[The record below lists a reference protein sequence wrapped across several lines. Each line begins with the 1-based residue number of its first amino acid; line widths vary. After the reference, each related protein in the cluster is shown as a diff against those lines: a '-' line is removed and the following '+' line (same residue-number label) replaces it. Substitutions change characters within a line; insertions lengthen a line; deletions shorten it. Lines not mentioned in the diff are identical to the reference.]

1 MFIYVGMFIM
11 IVMKAV
17 HVCMCTN
24 VCLKASLY
32 IYLSV
37 LSITIYIYIYIN
49 QLYEYLN
56 IYVECLRAEF
66 TCQFWWYIFAIFL
79 SLPFTECGE
88 KEKCGEFTSS
98 DRKWLSDQVPRPK
111 YHSSIFFRVLVTL
124 SKIHMFF
131 QLEVQRFY
139 GKSVFANAKAGY
151 DGPCNPAD
159 RRGQPLATLTQDHP
173 GRHFSCPRDA
183 EGEARANFSPY
194 MSRLRQCSFSLS
206 KREERDREE
215 ER

>member
-1 MFIYVGMFIM
+1 MCVCVLMFV
-11 IVMKAV
+11 
-17 HVCMCTN
+17 
-24 VCLKASLY
+24 LKSHC
-32 IYLSV
+32 ISISV
-37 LSITIYIYIYIN
+37 LLSITIYVYIYIN

-124 SKIHMFF
+124 SEIHMFF
-131 QLEVQRFY
+131 QLKVQRFY

-183 EGEARANFSPY
+183 EGEARANFSPTCLVY
-194 MSRLRQCSFSLS
+194 GSVLFLSLNA
-206 KREERDREE
+206 KREIEKRRDNAKTKYGF
-215 ER
+215 